1 MGATERE
8 VKMRLASLF
17 ALLLSAHTWA
27 AEKVYFNV
35 YSDINCTKP
44 LMKHLFPPS
53 LTIENCYV
61 KTYTDPSGK
70 KQTNANGDF
79 DCESD
84 RVTFTQYPGSGNCT
98 PGAAALC
105 INATL
110 STKCEPVR
118 THMGLTYQKLL

>member
-1 MGATERE
+1 
-8 VKMRLASLF
+8 MRLACPF
-17 ALLLSAHTWA
+17 ALLLVAHAWA
-27 AEKVYFNV
+27 DERIHFNV

-84 RVTFTQYPGSGNCT
+84 RVTFTQYAT
-98 PGAAALC
+98 P
-105 INATL
+105 
-110 STKCEPVR
+110 CECVTR
-118 THMGLTYQKLL
+118 ARR